1 MAISFTTLYSTS
13 LQGCPLAFP
22 VFYPHGENNFIG
34 TIGPF
39 YAEKTVKI
47 MQLCTKNYGT
57 NGLNRPYVFEKLL
70 HE

>member
-1 MAISFTTLYSTS
+1 
-13 LQGCPLAFP
+13 